1 MGLKLEENRMDH
13 HGDELPEDVSALLRK
28 DTGEMVGYKVRWREE
43 DENGIRRRPSKSF
56 SARKLG
62 SLDQAL
68 AAACQYLE
76 GARAAVRVDG
86 SVARPDPAAAMTP
99 NDLLQEWILKHGP
112 EVSYDYAQR
121 VIKLWAREI
130 EHRPIAR
137 MRLERIS
144 ADPGVFARFQDELVA
159 EGMKA
164 SKRYEVLKDFRAV
177 MRWGRR
183 RHPGALTVEVTGLI
197 ELPSLQRSRLAYAA
211 DAIGLERTIEAV
223 LNRPA
228 RDDLLPLRDAAL
240 VAAMGFTI
248 ATRPSEWRL
257 SAAWEDLY
265 LPPSGDGL
273 GTVELQRAAKADTEG
288 RAGLKTGAHV
298 ALVLPNAYDRI
309 ELYREAL
316 EERFGPQPG
325 GGLIF
330 QVIGPEGP
338 VWAPGEGAGPPV
350 PMAWTK
356 NNYNQWVKR
365 VFSPA
370 REIAAQAPDAPP
382 GLGAMAFYDCRHTA
396 ISLALHSTLVIS
408 PHGMNLHP
416 LAGWAGHDIQTLQ
429 RYYSHLIAR
438 YMGQPPI
445 EIVDECRRA
454 RASVK
459 SKPFKPKRR
468 VGPQREEQRR
478 RRSRAAKPKGR
489 RKASRRLEAVTA

>member
-1 MGLKLEENRMDH
+1 MALKLKESGTDH
-13 HGDELPEDVSALLRK
+13 YGNELPEDVCALLRQ
-28 DTGEMVGYKVRWREE
+28 DTGEIVGYKVRWREE

-68 AAACQYLE
+68 TAACHYLE

-86 SVARPDPAAAMTP
+86 AVTRPDPAGTKTP

-112 EVSYDYAQR
+112 EVSRDYAQG
-121 VIKLWAREI
+121 VIKLWARDI
-130 EHRPIAR
+130 EHRPMAR

-159 EGMKA
+159 EGIKA
-164 SKRYEVLKDFRAV
+164 SKRYEILKNFRAV

-183 RHPGALTVEVTGLI
+183 RHPGALTVEVAGLI
-197 ELPSLQRSRLAYAA
+197 ELPSLNRSRLAYAA
-211 DAIGLERTIEAV
+211 DAIGLERIIEAI
-223 LNRPA
+223 LTRPA
-228 RDDLLPLRDAAL
+228 RDDLLPLRDAAF

-265 LPPSGDGL
+265 VPANEGL
-273 GTVELQRAAKADTEG
+273 GTVELQRAHDGDSNAG
-288 RAGLKTGAHV
+288 GLKTGAHV
-298 ALVLPNAYDRI
+298 ALVLPNAYRRI
-309 ELYREAL
+309 VVYREVL
-316 EERFGPQPG
+316 EDRYGPQPQN
-325 GGLIF
+325 GLIF

-338 VWAPGEGAGPPV
+338 VWAPTENGGAPV
-350 PMAWTK
+350 PVAWTK

-365 VFSPA
+365 VFNAA
-370 REIAAQAPDAPP
+370 RDVAAQAPDAPA
-382 GLGAMAFYDCRHTA
+382 GLAQMVFYDCRHTA
-396 ISLALHSTLVIS
+396 ISLALHSTLVVG

-416 LAGWAGHDIQTLQ
+416 LAGWSGHDIVTLQ

-445 EIVDECRRA
+445 EVVQECREA
-454 RASVK
+454 RAAVEAA
-459 SKPFKPKRR
+459 PFRPAER
-468 VGPQREEQRR
+468 VSPQREEQRR
-478 RRSRAAKPKGR
+478 RRAKGAHRSTYRSPR
-489 RKASRRLEAVTA
+489 EPVAV

>member
-1 MGLKLEENRMDH
+1 MALKLKESGTDH
-13 HGDELPEDVSALLRK
+13 YSNGLPEDVCALLRE
-28 DTGEMVGYKVRWREE
+28 DTDEIVGYKVRWREE

-56 SARKLG
+56 SARRLG

-68 AAACQYLE
+68 TAACQYLE

-86 SVARPDPAAAMTP
+86 AVARPDPAAAKTP

-112 EVSYDYAQR
+112 EVSYGYAR
-121 VIKLWAREI
+121 GVIKLWAKEI

-144 ADPGVFARFQDELVA
+144 ADPGIFARFQDELVA
-159 EGMKA
+159 EGIKA
-164 SKRYEVLKDFRAV
+164 SKRYEILKNFRAV
-177 MRWGRR
+177 MQWGRR
-183 RHPGALTVEVTGLI
+183 RYPGALTVEIIGLLQ
-197 ELPSLQRSRLAYAA
+197 LPSVSRSRLAYAA
-211 DAIGLERTIEAV
+211 DAIGLERIIEAV

-228 RDDLLPLRDAAL
+228 RDVLLPLRDAAL

-257 SAAWEDLY
+257 SATWEDLY
-265 LPPSGDGL
+265 EPPSGEGL
-273 GTVELQRAAKADTEG
+273 GTVELQRASGTDSEG

-298 ALVLPNAYDRI
+298 ALVLPNAYERI
-309 ELYREAL
+309 DVYRQAL
-316 EERFGPQPG
+316 EERYGPQPKH
-325 GGLIF
+325 GLIF
-330 QVIGPEGP
+330 QVISPEGP
-338 VWAPGEGAGPPV
+338 VWAPAEGDGAPV

-365 VFSPA
+365 VFAPA
-370 REIAAQAPDAPP
+370 RDIAAGAPDAPP
-382 GLGAMAFYDCRHTA
+382 GLGEMVFYDCRHTA
-396 ISLALHSTLVIS
+396 ISLALHSTLVVG

-445 EIVDECRRA
+445 EIVEEGRRA
-454 RASVK
+454 RVMVET
-459 SKPFKPKRR
+459 KPFKPKRQ
-468 VGPQREEQRR
+468 VSPQREEQRR
-478 RRSRAAKPKGR
+478 RRARAAKPR
-489 RKASRRLEAVTA
+489 RQRSSRRREAAAA